1 VSDLRNAMTDVDKIY
16 LLTPVST
23 DIVEITKMVVKEAEK
38 AGVRKLV
45 KQSIIS
51 TGNDHGME
59 FVRLHRCSE
68 KVIEK
73 SLMGFTFIRPNQF
86 MQNFINLYGKGIK
99 DADRIV
105 KPAGQGTTSFID
117 ARDVGLAA
125 ATVLDGNWY
134 DHHTFTLTGPEAL
147 SNADVAAELGRAL
160 GREISY
166 FDIPE
171 EDARSSMVQSGM
183 EDWMALGMMEIMK
196 AEKNSWNSIVTNDF
210 FNLTGKR
217 PRTFA
222 QFVKENLASFK

>member
-1 VSDLRNAMTDVDKIY
+1 
-16 LLTPVST
+16 
-23 DIVEITKMVVKEAEK
+23 
-38 AGVRKLV
+38 
-45 KQSIIS
+45 
-51 TGNDHGME
+51 
-59 FVRLHRCSE
+59 
-68 KVIEK
+68 
-73 SLMGFTFIRPNQF
+73 
-86 MQNFINLYGKGIK
+86 
-99 DADRIV
+99 
-105 KPAGQGTTSFID
+105 
-117 ARDVGLAA
+117 
-125 ATVLDGNWY
+125 
-134 DHHTFTLTGPEAL
+134 
-147 SNADVAAELGRAL
+147 L